1 MNNMKQNFRG
11 GDRMRIQVY
20 FKKNGLSDVELD
32 DEIVAVNISEPEE
45 FVKNMLLYR

>member
-1 MNNMKQNFRG
+1 
-11 GDRMRIQVY
+11 MRIQVY
-20 FKKNGLSDVELD
+20 YKKNGLSDVEFD